1 MRISL
6 KAAAVVCLA
15 IALAACAPAAQ
26 EPESPVEEPDTTAA
40 DVEAINAVRDAFV
53 VAYNAG
59 DAAALVALLTDDAVV
74 MPPNEPA
81 LVGSDAYQSWTEAFF
96 EQFTT
101 ELTIT
106 SEEIVVAGDWAFDR
120 GVYTQTLT
128 SAAGGDAIQDSGKY
142 LVIFQRQADS
152 AWKVARDI
160 WNSDIPP
167 AEM

>member
-1 MRISL
+1 MRFQAS
-6 KAAAVVCLA
+6 AALLLSFL
-15 IALAACAPAAQ
+15 IAASCAPPAE
-26 EPESPVEEPDTTAA
+26 EPEPEAEEAVTAEA
-40 DVEAINAVRDAFV
+40 DVEAINAVRDAFA

-59 DAAALVALLTDDAVV
+59 DAAALVALLTDDVV
-74 MPPNEPA
+74 LMPPNEPA
-81 LVGSDAYQSWTEAFF
+81 LVGSDAYQSWTEALF

-101 ELTIT
+101 ELTIM
-106 SEEIVVAGDWAFDR
+106 SEELVVAGDWAFDR

-128 SAAGGDAIQDSGKY
+128 STAGGDVIQDSGKY
-142 LVIFQRQADS
+142 LVIFQRQADG